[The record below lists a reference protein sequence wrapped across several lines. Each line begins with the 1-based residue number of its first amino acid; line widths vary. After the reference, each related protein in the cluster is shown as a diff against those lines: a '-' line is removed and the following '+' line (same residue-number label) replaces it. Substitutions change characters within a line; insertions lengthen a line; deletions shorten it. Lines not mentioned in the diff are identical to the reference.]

1 MAGRRLIAPRR
12 WPVVSQASRL
22 NAGVQSPVFRAR
34 CIHRTPT
41 IPRRPILLPSKWLL
55 CDRLVRPGF
64 RDRRQEIERETAA
77 TNCSSVA
84 LAVQALLRY
93 SAHRPE
99 VLLASAFLH
108 QTNPPSGQDHGRHEC
123 AVHRRI
129 LANPFSRALLITFDR
144 AGGLPS
150 LVLASDRA
158 AFLTRSSSRSG
169 TRARIGH
176 SRSAR

>member
-1 MAGRRLIAPRR
+1 M
-12 WPVVSQASRL
+12 SQASRL

-77 TNCSSVA
+77 TNCVSVPLDV
-84 LAVQALLRY
+84 LAPPRY
-93 SAHRPE
+93 RTRRWGVMLTSVFLCR
-99 VLLASAFLH
+99 AS
-108 QTNPPSGQDHGRHEC
+108 PPSGQRPGWHEC

-129 LANPFSRALLITFDR
+129 LANPFSRALLITLDP

-150 LVLASDRA
+150 LMLATDRTA
-158 AFLTRSSSRSG
+158 LLTRSSSRSS